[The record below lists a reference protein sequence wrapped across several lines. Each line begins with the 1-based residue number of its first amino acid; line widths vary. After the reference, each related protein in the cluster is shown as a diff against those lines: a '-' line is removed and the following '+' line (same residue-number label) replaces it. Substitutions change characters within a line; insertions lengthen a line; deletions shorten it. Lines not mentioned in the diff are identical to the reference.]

1 MTVQRVYVANDT
13 LLSSFSHLLPT
24 IKTNL
29 RVAGTQS
36 SQSLVSGANLDFKLE
51 TRVHV
56 VAIISLNDFNL
67 SAPSVCT
74 RRRLGT
80 ELEAWRG
87 GGRERKSHSR
97 GLIASLWHRH
107 ADGLEAS
114 HREVREG
121 ISRGRFWNSCVHSSR
136 MVLPRVRCLAE
147 TLQSHPCLSTTPN
160 SWRYPLPS
168 VFPLLFQTRVNFNV
182 GGILV
187 VPVFLIN
194 FFCSAPWE
202 WCQPLCWSFSKER
215 RLQSSWQFLHWKMP
229 THHII

>member
-114 HREVREG
+114 Q
-121 ISRGRFWNSCVHSSR
+121 RGAWRHFAR
-136 MVLPRVRCLAE
+136 RVLEFLRSQFTDGA
-147 TLQSHPCLSTTPN
+147 SAS
-160 SWRYPLPS
+160 PLPGWNTS
-168 VFPLLFQTRVNFNV
+168 IPPLSFHNAKQLTISAVVCFPHPLPDT
-182 GGILV
+182 
-187 VPVFLIN
+187 
-194 FFCSAPWE
+194 
-202 WCQPLCWSFSKER
+202 CQF
-215 RLQSSWQFLHWKMP
+215 
-229 THHII
+229 